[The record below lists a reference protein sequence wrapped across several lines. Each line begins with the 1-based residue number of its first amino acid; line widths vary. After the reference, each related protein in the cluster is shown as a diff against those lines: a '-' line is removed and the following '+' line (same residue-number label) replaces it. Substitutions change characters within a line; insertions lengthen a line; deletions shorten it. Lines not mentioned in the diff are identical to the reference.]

1 MKHIK
6 LFENWQDME
15 TEESYSDEMDQMP
28 ADAGDPPIDAM
39 TRQEL
44 LDYLELEETQGSLEL
59 TDEQLRDAVREKAS
73 AEA

>member
-6 LFENWQDME
+6 LFENWQDMGS
-15 TEESYSDEMDQMP
+15 EEIYPDEMDQGP

-39 TRQEL
+39 TRQEM
-44 LDYLELEETQGSLEL
+44 LDYLDLEETKGSLEL

-73 AEA
+73 AES

>member
-15 TEESYSDEMDQMP
+15 SEESYSDEMDQMP

-39 TRQEL
+39 TRQEM
-44 LDYLELEETQGSLEL
+44 LDYLDLEETKGSLEL

-73 AEA
+73 AES

>member
-15 TEESYSDEMDQMP
+15 SEESYSDEMDQMP
-28 ADAGDPPIDAM
+28 GDAGDPPIDAM

-73 AEA
+73 AES

>member
-6 LFENWQDME
+6 LFENWQDMGP
-15 TEESYSDEMDQMP
+15 EESYSDEMDQMP